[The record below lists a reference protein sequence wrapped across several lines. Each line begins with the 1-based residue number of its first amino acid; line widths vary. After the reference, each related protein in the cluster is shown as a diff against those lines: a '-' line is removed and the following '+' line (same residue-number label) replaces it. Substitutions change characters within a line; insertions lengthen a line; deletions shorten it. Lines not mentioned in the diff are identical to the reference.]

1 MPVGAS
7 GRVVVEIDPKL
18 KKELYIALAKEG
30 LHLKD
35 WFLQNIDNFLADQS
49 QLRLALSDGESE
61 SKRTGSQ

>member
-1 MPVGAS
+1 MAVGAS

-30 LHLKD
+30 LNLKD
-35 WFLQNIDNFLADQS
+35 WFLKNVDNFLDDRT
-49 QLRLALSDGESE
+49 QLKLALSDGESE

>member
-1 MPVGAS
+1 MAVGAS

-30 LHLKD
+30 LNLKD
-35 WFLQNIDNFLADQS
+35 WFLKNVDNFLDDRS
-49 QLRLALSDGESE
+49 QLKLALSGGDSE